1 MSLMTVVIV
10 AFASVFPAGYKLN
23 YANLQQNKAAGLANA
38 IAEELRAIDITRLQS
53 DFIGKMVSEVK
64 GQIRTLNL
72 NDVNNPDS
80 PIITVGAINDTET
93 GGKFFFIDDAV
104 IDGTGSGIAITLNQS
119 PATPFVKTATI
130 QVTIRWRETRGKNG
144 VEVFDKKF
152 TLVTMNTDTLRR

>member
-53 DFIGKMVSEVK
+53 DFIGKKVSEVN

-80 PIITVGAINDTET
+80 PIITVGAINDT

-104 IDGTGSGIAITLNQS
+104 IDSTGSGIAITLNQS